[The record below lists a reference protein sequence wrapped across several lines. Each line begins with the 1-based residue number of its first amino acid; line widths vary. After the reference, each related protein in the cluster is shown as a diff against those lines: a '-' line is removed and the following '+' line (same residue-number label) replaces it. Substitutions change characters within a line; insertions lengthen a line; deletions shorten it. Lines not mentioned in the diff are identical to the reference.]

1 MPYQSVFRPGL
12 FAGQSVLVTGGGSGL
27 GRCMAHELAS
37 LGATVAL
44 GGRKADKLERVA
56 AEIAEDGGRA
66 TVHACD
72 IRDEQGVADMV
83 AAVLAAHG
91 RVDGLINNAGGQFI
105 QPIKDMKVKGWQAV
119 IDTNLTGG
127 FIVAR
132 EVYRAWMEAN
142 GGAVVN
148 IIADIWGG
156 WPGSAHSGAAR
167 AGMLNFTE
175 SAATEWAASGV
186 RVNAVAPGWIASSG
200 MDNYP
205 PEAQAMFRRLRHS
218 VPLKRLGTEAEIAAA
233 VTYLLSTAA
242 AFITG
247 SCLRVDG
254 GVMNMQ
260 PVWNVPDH
268 DRSQPFQGFHRGVTP
283 AALKET

>member
-1 MPYQSVFRPGL
+1 MSYQSVFRPGL
-12 FAGQSVLVTGGGSGL
+12 FEGRTVLVTGGGSGL
-27 GRCMAHELAS
+27 GRCMAHELS
-37 LGATVAL
+37 CLGASVAL
-44 GGRKADKLERVA
+44 LGRRQDKLERVA

-66 TVHACD
+66 TIHVCD
-72 IRDEQGVADMV
+72 IRDEEAVTATV
-83 AAVLAAHG
+83 AAILAAHG
-91 RVDGLINNAGGQFI
+91 RIDSLINNAGGQFI
-105 QPIKDMKVKGWQAV
+105 QPIRDMKTKGWQAV

-132 EVYRAWMEAN
+132 EVYRAWMEGH

-175 SAATEWAASGV
+175 SAATEWASSGV

-200 MDNYP
+200 MDQYP

-233 VTYLLSTAA
+233 VTYLLSPAA

-254 GVMNMQ
+254 GVMNMR
-260 PVWNVPDH
+260 PVWDVPDH
-268 DRSQPFQGFHRGVTP
+268 NKSVPFQGFHRGVTP
-283 AALKET
+283 KALEKP

>member
-1 MPYQSVFRPGL
+1 
-12 FAGQSVLVTGGGSGL
+12 
-27 GRCMAHELAS
+27 
-37 LGATVAL
+37 
-44 GGRKADKLERVA
+44 
-56 AEIAEDGGRA
+56 
-66 TVHACD
+66 
-72 IRDEQGVADMV
+72 MV

-175 SAATEWAASGV
+175 SAATEWAAAGV
-186 RVNAVAPGWIASSG
+186 RINAVAPGWIASSG
-200 MDNYP
+200 MDQYP
-205 PEAQAMFRRLRHS
+205 TEAQAMFRRLRHS

-233 VTYLLSTAA
+233 VTYLLSPAA
-242 AFITG
+242 GFITG

>member
-1 MPYQSVFRPGL
+1 MSYQSVFRPGL
-12 FAGQSVLVTGGGSGL
+12 FAGQAILVTGGGSGL

-37 LGATVAL
+37 LGASVAL
-44 GGRKADKLERVA
+44 VGRKLDKLERVA

-66 TVHACD
+66 TTHTCD
-72 IRDEQGVADMV
+72 IRDEQGVAEMV
-83 AAVLAAHG
+83 SAVLAAHG
-91 RVDGLINNAGGQFI
+91 RIDGLINNAGGQFI
-105 QPIKDMKVKGWQAV
+105 QPIRDMKVKGWQAV
-119 IDTNLTGG
+119 IDTNLPGG

-132 EVYRAWMEAN
+132 EVFRAWMEAN

-200 MDNYP
+200 MDQYP

-233 VTYLLSTAA
+233 VAYLLSPAA

-283 AALKET
+283 AALKEP

>member
-1 MPYQSVFRPGL
+1 MSYQSVFRPGL
-12 FAGQSVLVTGGGSGL
+12 FAGQAILVTGGGSGL

-37 LGATVAL
+37 LGASVAL
-44 GGRKADKLERVA
+44 VGRKLDKLERVA

-66 TVHACD
+66 TTHTCD
-72 IRDEQGVADMV
+72 IRDEQGVAEMV
-83 AAVLAAHG
+83 SAVLAAHG
-91 RVDGLINNAGGQFI
+91 RIDGLINNAGGQFI
-105 QPIKDMKVKGWQAV
+105 QPIRDMKVKGWQAV

-200 MDNYP
+200 MDQYP
-205 PEAQAMFRRLRHS
+205 PEAQAMFRRLRRS

-233 VTYLLSTAA
+233 VAYLLSPAA

-260 PVWNVPDH
+260 PVWDVPDH

>member
-1 MPYQSVFRPGL
+1 MSYQSVFRPGL
-12 FAGQSVLVTGGGSGL
+12 FAGQAILVTGGGSGL

-37 LGATVAL
+37 LGASVAL
-44 GGRKADKLERVA
+44 VGRKLDKLERVA

-66 TVHACD
+66 TTHTCD
-72 IRDEQGVADMV
+72 IRDEQGVAEMV
-83 AAVLAAHG
+83 SAVLAAHG

-132 EVYRAWMEAN
+132 EVFRAWMEAN

-200 MDNYP
+200 MDQYP

-233 VTYLLSTAA
+233 VAYLLSPAA

-260 PVWNVPDH
+260 PVWDVPDH